1 MTDYSELKRLAEA
14 AVTIDYKAP
23 KFLDKYM
30 ADTEA
35 FQMVASPSVILAL
48 LAELEALRA
57 KLEPTFGESLGMGE
71 SA

>member
-1 MTDYSELKRLAEA
+1 MTDYGERCPECSHYKEDHEELDRVWKALKITGYNGKSASENVSA
-14 AVTIDYKAP
+14 I
-23 KFLDKYM
+23 
-30 ADTEA
+30 
-35 FQMVASPSVILAL
+35 